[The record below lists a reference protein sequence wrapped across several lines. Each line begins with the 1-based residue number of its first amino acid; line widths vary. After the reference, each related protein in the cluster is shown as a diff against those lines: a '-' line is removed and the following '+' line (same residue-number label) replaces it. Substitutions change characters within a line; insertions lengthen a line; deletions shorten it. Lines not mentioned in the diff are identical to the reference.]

1 MLRRYFLHLVLLLLA
16 AAALTA
22 VVAQRAILHG
32 REPLV
37 QVGAL
42 QHPPE
47 PVESLALEPD
57 RRALFAVA
65 DLHHLLTGS
74 PWQEASVRASGRGWL
89 VLHGDVEVGTL
100 PALPGYR
107 DLMSML
113 ESWASR
119 LSVGAVVDA
128 PGLSGDPAPLEA
140 ELGRLRARRAAALA
154 DRRWG
159 VGERGR
165 ALLALGT
172 RAVVWLE
179 LENGDRVGASDR
191 LAGRAMALLAA
202 CQALD
207 STALARESCLLAF
220 RLGYGAEAAS
230 LADALDPY
238 DPVRACVCGLDQR
251 LAAIATRR
259 GAPLEAR
266 YLRLLSAAALGD
278 ADTWDRTLDPRLA
291 ADEDL
296 ALALLAG
303 RLALNTGSRGPAC
316 HATLRAVSRE
326 LAAPDPGPGP
336 AGEGAPSEA
345 PIADFER
352 LMSGLPDDDGFF
364 LDREVLAGY
373 YRGAFYSAL
382 FAGDRRGGVD
392 MSSGVSSGAASE
404 FDRWAAHLAAAA
416 AGHPDRTALT
426 SDLGALPHFG
436 APLLAA
442 TWQALAGDDPSPE
455 PALRRAAVRLARRLD
470 SRPEHRALL
479 GALAWR
485 NLLLLERAEA
495 LLASAPDCG
504 ASDDTATGWWAGLDA
519 DRARLES
526 LLARPGR
533 PAEAVAALLQHYQNL
548 PGLDSARVCG
558 AYRHAIAD
566 HPDSWSLTAGA
577 AGYLERQRAWAAA
590 RTEVH
595 RWLDRNADRA
605 GVEAIAAR
613 VTLARLWEDEG
624 RDAEGF
630 AAVASA
636 VQTQDGGAMLEA
648 ARLLE
653 RLRRPAQA
661 ETLAAFAADR
671 APGDGAAR
679 ALAAE
684 LFWHHGAPGAAARL
698 IVPVWASD
706 DDGGEERALGDA
718 FVSCFRRRVAAGALA
733 ADSMLASGVPS
744 RTIAA
749 LASAAA
755 DSGAWNLALEVEAR
769 VRPRP
774 GERLAH
780 LLRTYRAERRV
791 RDGAQAQAHLEQALV
806 GTASAER
813 LVLARLAFAAGEDAL
828 LWSDATGAVVSAT
841 DEGWLLRAA
850 AAARSGDHVGAN
862 ARDLAWHFAAPDTA
876 WERVLGRFMLGLEDE
891 RRVASLGPGAAQR
904 CEVCYY
910 AGLRAELD
918 ARLGDAA
925 RWYGRCLATHQSR
938 RAEYGWAYRRL
949 LDWQRRGVSLERL
962 AATVVRAPA

>member
-1 MLRRYFLHLVLLLLA
+1 VLRRYFLHLVLLLLA

-22 VVAQRAILHG
+22 VVAQRAILRG
-32 REPLV
+32 RAPLV
-37 QVGAL
+37 PVAAL

-47 PVESLALEPD
+47 PLESLALEPD
-57 RRALFAVA
+57 RRALLAVA
-65 DLHHLLTGS
+65 DLDHLLTGT
-74 PWQEASVRASGRGWL
+74 PWEEASVRASGAGWQ
-89 VLHGDVEVGTL
+89 VLHRGVEVGTL

-107 DLMSML
+107 DLMSLL
-113 ESWASR
+113 ESWAAR
-119 LSVGAVVDA
+119 LSVTAVVDA

-140 ELGRLRARRAAALA
+140 ELGRLRARRAAAIA

-238 DPVRACVCGLDQR
+238 DPVRAYVCGHDQR
-251 LAAIATRR
+251 LTAIATRR
-259 GAPLEAR
+259 GAALEAR
-266 YLRLLSAAALGD
+266 YLRLLAAAEVGD
-278 ADTWDRTLDPRLA
+278 ADTWDRALDPRLA
-291 ADEDL
+291 ADDDL
-296 ALALLAG
+296 ALALLGG
-303 RLALNTGSRGPAC
+303 RLALNDESPGPAC
-316 HATLRAVSRE
+316 LATLRAVSRD
-326 LAAPDPGPGP
+326 LAVPDPAPGP
-336 AGEGAPSEA
+336 AGEGAAPGM

-352 LMSGLPDDDGFF
+352 LMSSLPADDGFF
-364 LDREVLAGY
+364 LDREVLSGY

-382 FAGDRRGGVD
+382 LAGDPPRD
-392 MSSGVSSGAASE
+392 AATASGEPAAE
-404 FDRWAAHLAAAA
+404 FGRWAAHIAAAA
-416 AGHPDRTALT
+416 AGHPDRTVLT
-426 SDLGALPHFG
+426 NDLATLPHFG

-442 TWQALAGDDPSPE
+442 TWQALAGEVPSPE
-455 PALRRAAVRLARRLD
+455 PALRRAAARLARRLD

-485 NLLLLERAEA
+485 NLLLLEPAEA
-495 LLASAPDCG
+495 LLASAADCG
-504 ASDDTATGWWAGLDA
+504 ASDDTATGWWAGLVA
-519 DRARLES
+519 DRGRLEA

-533 PAEAVAALLQHYQNL
+533 PAEAVAALLGHYQNL
-548 PGLDSARVCG
+548 PGLDSAAVCR
-558 AYRHAIAD
+558 AYRRASAA

-577 AGYLERQRAWAAA
+577 AGYLERQRAWLAA
-590 RTEVH
+590 RSEVH

-605 GVEAIAAR
+605 GVESIEAR

-624 RDAEGF
+624 RYAEGF

-636 VQTQDGGAMLEA
+636 VQTQHGEAMLEA

-653 RLRRPAQA
+653 FLRRPAQA
-661 ETLAAFAADR
+661 ETLAAFAAEHG
-671 APGDGAAR
+671 PGDGAAR

-684 LFWHHGAPGAAARL
+684 LFWRHGEPGSAARQ
-698 IVPVWASD
+698 IGPTPAAGA
-706 DDGGEERALGDA
+706 DGAQRLGDA
-718 FVSCFRRRVAAGALA
+718 FVSCFRSRVAAGALA
-733 ADSMLASGVPS
+733 ADSLLGSGVPS
-744 RTIAA
+744 ETIAA

-755 DSGAWNLALEVEAR
+755 DSGAWNLTLEVEAR

-780 LLRTYRAERRV
+780 LLRTYRAERHV
-791 RDGAQAQAHLEQALV
+791 RDTAQAEAHLEQSLA
-806 GTASAER
+806 GSAPAER
-813 LVLARLAFAAGEDAL
+813 MTLARLAFAAGEDGL

-850 AAARSGDHVGAN
+850 AAARSGDHGGAH
-862 ARDLAWHFAAPDTA
+862 AHDLAWHFAAPDTA

-891 RRVASLGPGAAQR
+891 RRLASLGPGAAQR

-910 AGLRAELD
+910 AGLKADLD
-918 ARLGDAA
+918 ARLRDAA
-925 RWYGRCLATHQSR
+925 GWYGRCLATHQSR

-949 LDWQRRGVSLERL
+949 LEWQRLGVSLERL
-962 AATVVRAPA
+962 AAAAVRAPA